1 MTDGENTGGGGSDRR
16 WDGAELDLD
25 AYLARIG
32 HDGDRS
38 PTEANLRALHRA
50 HVLGI
55 PFENLEIVLGRPVP
69 LGLPALQ
76 DKIVRRARGGYCF
89 EHARLFAA
97 ALERLGFG
105 VGGLTSRV
113 GMGSG
118 RVRPAT
124 HAVLRVET
132 AQTADTGRVWICDV
146 GFGGS
151 PLEPVELA
159 DGARTSGS
167 GWEFRLERTATPLGA
182 TAQAREWVLHE
193 RRGAGEEWSDLH
205 AFTLNPQYAIDWEVG
220 NHYVSTHPRSPFVRR
235 PIVQRTGPDVRQ
247 ALYGATWVTTA
258 RADGSRRVRELKPRE
273 VPEVLRDVFGVG
285 LDADDAEALAGIVER
300 LPADSGPAAV
310 PAG

>member
-1 MTDGENTGGGGSDRR
+1 MADAESTGGPGADRG

-32 HDGDRS
+32 HTGDRS
-38 PTEANLRALHRA
+38 PTEATLRALHRA
-50 HVLGI
+50 HVLGV

-69 LGLPALQ
+69 LDLPALQ

-105 VGGLTSRV
+105 VGGLSSRV

-132 AQTADTGRVWICDV
+132 AETAETGRVWICDV

-151 PLEPVELA
+151 PLEPLELA
-159 DGARTSGS
+159 DGARTSAG
-167 GWEFRLERTATPLGA
+167 GWEFRLERTATPLGV
-182 TAQAREWVLHE
+182 TAEAEEWTLHE
-193 RRGAGEEWSDLH
+193 RRGAGEDWSDLH
-205 AFTLNPQYAIDWEVG
+205 AFTLNPQYAIDWVVG

-235 PIVQRTGPDVRQ
+235 PVVQRTGPDVRQ

-258 RADGSRRVRELKPRE
+258 RADGSRRTRELKPRE
-273 VPEVLRDVFGVG
+273 VPEVLGDVFGVG
-285 LDADDAEALAGIVER
+285 LDAADAEALAGVVER
-300 LPADSGPAAV
+300 LPADGPVGV

>member
-1 MTDGENTGGGGSDRR
+1 MTDAESTGEPGPDRG
-16 WDGAELDLD
+16 WDGAELDLE

-32 HDGDRS
+32 HAGDRS
-38 PTEANLRALHRA
+38 PTEATLRALHRA
-50 HVLGI
+50 HVLGV

-69 LGLPALQ
+69 LDLPALQ

-132 AQTADTGRVWICDV
+132 AETAETGRVWICDV

-151 PLEPVELA
+151 PLEPLELA
-159 DGARTSGS
+159 DGARTSAD

-182 TAQAREWVLHE
+182 TAEAEEWTLHE
-193 RRGAGEEWSDLH
+193 RRGAGEDWSDLH
-205 AFTLNPQYAIDWEVG
+205 AFTLNPQYAIDWAVG

-258 RADGSRRVRELKPRE
+258 RADGSRLTRELKPRE
-273 VPEVLRDVFGVG
+273 VPEVLGDVFGIG
-285 LDADDAEALAGIVER
+285 LDAADAEALAGAVER
-300 LPADSGPAAV
+300 LPADGPVGV